1 MTKRIGQY
9 PTPSSSSSSASLNSA
24 SNALKMG
31 PKLRPTSNGPMDKFV
46 QKSTSNQNGESCQP
60 PNLQPAAKPCDK
72 LATPAGS
79 TSPLTQSPQ
88 ASAPVPRKPL
98 DKQEEE
104 SDESYSLH
112 WCWGDKN
119 FKERGKGGTVE
130 DLLKRN
136 SEFRRIAEK
145 NKNKELIIVRDG
157 KAITSHFPCSLT
169 EKDLLTIK
177 FIKAVDHP
185 KQSVGGSVRPQRKRP
200 SGELVMFH
208 VRTKGG
214 KKVVNIMRNP
224 TLKTDF
230 SEMTVYAYKG
240 EKVRKA
246 LRRDGRLNNL
256 VFKKNC
262 VLSHTSTDANTGMSS
277 LVDDLDGETFKIILL
292 NDSCPLESPPGSLD
306 DAYMMQNEAE
316 ISDHNGNPDPSK
328 QPTTTAESVNDSI
341 PKKKPKLDGNM
352 APEIILHE
360 IPNSKKT
367 QCHLSSQFQDVVKGK
382 KTLQGSKLSRI
393 QNLFRVEFGKNAQ
406 TCREVKTMKTLM
418 DLSNSVCQVRI
429 NNRPEGS
436 GFLLFGKFVLTNAHV
451 VKGIY
456 NEYTGQLNESVTVHF
471 SFESLNP
478 MESGAAV
485 EEVVGFEYG
494 SDVSSYE
501 CDWAL
506 LRVCADQT
514 LPDALLKRFGF
525 LPQSGGICIIGHP
538 DGGVKKI
545 DPCLIIPTENRNQ
558 VVERH
563 HSENP
568 EGVLPENPHYSENQ
582 QRIQMITQ
590 QFFEGVTE
598 DVQHIRQLLTYESCF
613 YSGSSGSPVF
623 DEHCNVVAMHSGGY
637 PYRNARGERQS
648 VIEFAHPLSVINEH
662 IILQMVERGRFDV
675 LREYLACSNPR
686 HQNTMTS
693 LKKLV
698 ESRNL
703 TAFKNAVNNSLAT
716 GDESLKTFFKFF
728 SQKEEPVPMDIDEV
742 YTV

>member
-1 MTKRIGQY
+1 
-9 PTPSSSSSSASLNSA
+9 
-24 SNALKMG
+24 MG

-46 QKSTSNQNGESCQP
+46 
-60 PNLQPAAKPCDK
+60 KPSYK

-79 TSPLTQSPQ
+79 TSPLAQSPQ

-98 DKQEEE
+98 DEQEEE
-104 SDESYSLH
+104 SDESYFIH
-112 WCWGDKN
+112 WCCGDKN
-119 FKERGKGGTVE
+119 FKERSKGGTVE
-130 DLLKRN
+130 DFLKRN

-145 NKNKELIIVRDG
+145 NKNKELVIVRDG
-157 KAITSHFPCSLT
+157 KAISSHFPCSLIKNDT
-169 EKDLLTIK
+169 LIIK

-208 VRTKGG
+208 VWTKGG

-224 TLKTDF
+224 ALKTDF
-230 SEMTVYAYKG
+230 SEITVYAYKG

-246 LRRDGRLNNL
+246 LRRDGRLKDV

-292 NDSCPLESPPGSLD
+292 NKSNPPESQPDSQD

-316 ISDHNGNPDPSK
+316 QS
-328 QPTTTAESVNDSI
+328 TTAESVNDNI
-341 PKKKPKLDGNM
+341 LEKKPKLNGNM
-352 APEIILHE
+352 APEKILCE
-360 IPNSKKT
+360 IPNSKIM

-406 TCREVKTMKTLM
+406 TCMEVKTMKTLM

-429 NNRPEGS
+429 SNNPEGS

-456 NEYTGQLNESVTVHF
+456 NEYTRQLNERVTVHF
-471 SFESLNP
+471 SYESLNP

-494 SDVSSYE
+494 PVESSRE

-514 LPDALLKRFGF
+514 LPDALLKCFGF

-545 DPCLIIPTENRNQ
+545 DPCLIIPTENQNQ

-563 HSENP
+563 RSENP
-568 EGVLPENPHYSENQ
+568 DGVLPENHHYSENQ

-590 QFFEGVTE
+590 RFFEDVKK
-598 DVQHIRQLLTYESCF
+598 DVQRIRQLLTYESCF

-623 DEHCNVVAMHSGGY
+623 DKHCNVVAMHSGGY
-637 PYRNARGERQS
+637 AYRNARGEGQS
-648 VIEFAHPLSVINEH
+648 VIEYAHPLSFVNER
-662 IILQMVERGRFDV
+662 IILQMVERRMFDV
-675 LREYLACSNPR
+675 LKEYLACDNPE

-693 LKKLV
+693 LKKVV

-703 TAFKNAVNNSLAT
+703 TAFKNAVNNSLVKSN
-716 GDESLKTFFKFF
+716 ESLKTFFEFF
-728 SQKEEPVPMDIDEV
+728 SQREEPVPMDIDEA